1 MALAARLKQE
11 AGDGDA
17 ALARHVAG
25 WLSSTFG
32 YTTELPGADPSLA
45 HFLFDRRRGHCEYF
59 ATALAVLLRL
69 EHVPAR
75 VATGFYGASWSDAG
89 GYYVVRRGS
98 AHAWVEAWIPGRG
111 WVRFNPTPAADRGA
125 QGGDDLWTRLS
136 DTWDA
141 VQSAWSNFVLD
152 YGLGNQVQI
161 FLSAAKAVRR
171 FSRAFSGH
179 DRGGLLTRGLLVLV
193 FLGAAVL
200 GVLAWRRR
208 RPQAWRRLTRAPEQ
222 PPRLR
227 RAAALGRLLR
237 RALADAGPRPAAT
250 PEELLAELRARRGG
264 EDLAHP
270 PGRGAGG
277 PVPARALRRRGAGT
291 RRSPAPEG
299 RGPVPGAGPA
309 PPRVRRRGQ
318 PWYTA
323 PPCPRPTPSP
333 PPSPP
338 TPSSRGARASA
349 SSGAPC
355 ASIPSS
361 PPSWPSSPGRRSAGA
376 SGATGRILA
385 TADVLAA
392 SGIEAG
398 PRALPL
404 SFGRPFD
411 LGGLQLEAVPSGH
424 LRGAA
429 QLRILTPAGLEVCY
443 APGLRRCPGR
453 TVPGATVV
461 PCEVLVLEAPFA
473 EPTGALPSRE
483 VALRQVLAF
492 VDAALADGVTPVLR
506 AEAPGA
512 PAELLALLA
521 DHDRPVRIHRRLRR
535 RLAAAGLLPRGTG
548 AFPGP
553 VAPGETVILPPEVEA
568 PAGARVCRVGP
579 AALAAPGP
587 DAAVAYA
594 DHEDDPGLL
603 AHALDTGARRILT
616 FGPGATRLA
625 GLLADAGLD
634 AAALA
639 PAEQL
644 ELL

>member
-1 MALAARLKQE
+1 MVHGTAVPEPAPIPDALAADPVLRGR
-11 AGDGDA
+11 AGLG
-17 ALARHVAG
+17 LVG
-25 WLSSTFG
+25 S
-32 YTTELPGADPSLA
+32 P
-45 HFLFDRRRGHCEYF
+45 
-59 ATALAVLLRL
+59 LRL
-69 EHVPAR
+69 DPEL
-75 VATGFYGASWSDAG
+75 
-89 GYYVVRRGS
+89 
-98 AHAWVEAWIPGRG
+98 
-111 WVRFNPTPAADRGA
+111 AAELA
-125 QGGDDLWTRLS
+125 
-136 DTWDA
+136 
-141 VQSAWSNFVLD
+141 FV
-152 YGLGNQVQI
+152 
-161 FLSAAKAVRR
+161 S
-171 FSRAFSGH
+171 
-179 DRGGLLTRGLLVLV
+179 
-193 FLGAAVL
+193 GAAV
-200 GVLAWRRR
+200 G
-208 RPQAWRRLTRAPEQ
+208 RRL
-222 PPRLR
+222 
-227 RAAALGRLLR
+227 
-237 RALADAGPRPAAT
+237 
-250 PEELLAELRARRGG
+250 GG
-264 EDLAHP
+264 H
-270 PGRGAGG
+270 R
-277 PVPARALRRRGAGT
+277 
-291 RRSPAPEG
+291 
-299 RGPVPGAGPA
+299 
-309 PPRVRRRGQ
+309 
-318 PWYTA
+318 
-323 PPCPRPTPSP
+323 
-333 PPSPP
+333 
-338 TPSSRGARASA
+338 
-349 SSGAPC
+349 
-355 ASIPSS
+355 
-361 PPSWPSSPGRRSAGA
+361 
-376 SGATGRILA
+376 RILA